1 MNHTGIAMQYGLA
14 IDRNGLI
21 EEVMGFHFYEYVKQI
36 YLRVGHQFPFIL
48 KKKTPKLRINHEF
61 KFQNKSNFSKNSF
74 CFLGLFIFLHNIW
87 MKTFLE
93 RAANF

>member
-36 YLRVGHQFPFIL
+36 YLRVAHQFPL
-48 KKKTPKLRINHEF
+48 YP
-61 KFQNKSNFSKNSF
+61 
-74 CFLGLFIFLHNIW
+74 
-87 MKTFLE
+87 
-93 RAANF
+93 